1 MRTTNTLSAV
11 SNTYAYDVDL
21 SADGTMVMK
30 ALKHK
35 ISEID
40 CGAGVLVIYDMGAIK
55 WMLTTIQGELAT
67 KIRMIQVP
75 VTLVGV
81 DAARKSA
88 RVMDVDDVYHL
99 VQVDLNQLNAEKTT
113 KDELIIT
120 LCHTGEGGAAQLK
133 DYIDQYSRLQMRV
146 KALAI
151 GIVMSWWQPYLDYNR
166 FIRFMHLSAPLILN
180 YSAFRLFRWQQFLNI
195 HISS

>member
-1 MRTTNTLSAV
+1 
-11 SNTYAYDVDL
+11 
-21 SADGTMVMK
+21 
-30 ALKHK
+30 
-35 ISEID
+35 
-40 CGAGVLVIYDMGAIK
+40 MGAIK
-55 WMLTTIQGELAT
+55 WMLTTIQGELAI

-120 LCHTGEGGAAQLK
+120 LCHTGEGVLC
-133 DYIDQYSRLQMRV
+133 
-146 KALAI
+146 
-151 GIVMSWWQPYLDYNR
+151 N
-166 FIRFMHLSAPLILN
+166 
-180 YSAFRLFRWQQFLNI
+180 
-195 HISS
+195 